1 MNKELCIYVNQNT
14 MDIIKNYSSD
24 EEEEIVLEP
33 NIIVYNK
40 ADTQNE
46 VDIFTC
52 IIVIALFTLLNHIG
66 III

>member
-1 MNKELCIYVNQNT
+1 
-14 MDIIKNYSSD
+14 MDIIQNYSSD

>member
-1 MNKELCIYVNQNT
+1 MLWIYVNQNT
-14 MDIIKNYSSD
+14 MDIIQNYSSD

-33 NIIVYNK
+33 NIIVYHK